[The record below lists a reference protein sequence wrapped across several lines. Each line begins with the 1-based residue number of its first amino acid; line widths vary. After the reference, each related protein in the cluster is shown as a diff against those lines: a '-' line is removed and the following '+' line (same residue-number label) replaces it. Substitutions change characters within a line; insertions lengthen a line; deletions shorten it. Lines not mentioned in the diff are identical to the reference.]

1 MSKVMPMDSPP
12 QPGDYFTVH
21 PNVGNKDYCS
31 GQGYKPYSVHLLRTS
46 SSISGREPKV
56 VGG

>member
-1 MSKVMPMDSPP
+1 MSRFCEGLYEFAMSKVMLMDSPP

-31 GQGYKPYSVHLLRTS
+31 GQG
-46 SSISGREPKV
+46 
-56 VGG
+56 